1 MIDLTNT
8 QQQKKLNILLVGD
21 DCIDI
26 YQYGTVNRIS
36 PEAPVP
42 VFSPSYSEERP
53 GMAGNV
59 HENLLALDCNVAYFY
74 GSKSKKTRI
83 VDSKSKQHLLRIDK
97 DDTWKSPMIFSSAI
111 SNKKYDAIVV
121 SDYDK
126 GSLSYESIENLI
138 EIAKKQNC
146 PIFIDTKKR
155 DIQRFKGAFIKI
167 NELERNLVTSLCDT
181 HELIVTMG
189 HKGVNY
195 NGKVFS
201 AKEVGVIDVCGAGDT
216 FLSALCY
223 SYLKTKNIETAI
235 EFAIRASA
243 ITVKHVGVYAPT
255 LKEILES

>member
-8 QQQKKLNILLVGD
+8 QQQKKFNILLVGD
-21 DCIDI
+21 DCVDV
-26 YQYGTVNRIS
+26 YQYGSVNRIS

-59 HENLLALDCNVAYFY
+59 NENLIALGCNVTYFY

-83 VDSKSKQHLLRIDK
+83 VDSKSKQHLLRIDE
-97 DDTWKSPMIFSSAI
+97 DNSLKSSMIFASAI
-111 SNKKYDAIVV
+111 IDKKYDAIVV

-126 GSLSYESIENLI
+126 GSLSYEYIENLI

-167 NELERNLVTSLCDT
+167 NELERNSVTSLCDT
-181 HELIVTMG
+181 NELIVTMG
-189 HKGVNY
+189 HRGAKY
-195 NGKVFS
+195 NDKLFPS
-201 AKEVGVIDVCGAGDT
+201 KEVGVIDVVGAGDT

-223 SYLKTKNIETAI
+223 EYLRTRKIETAI